1 VARPVTVVVVI
12 PARDEETTVGAVV
25 RGVRAAL
32 PDAPVVVV
40 DDASRDDTAARAKD
54 AGAHVTRLARH
65 HGYSGA
71 LIAGYR
77 AALAMN
83 PTAIAQLDA
92 DGQHDPA
99 DLPRLVA
106 ASAAQDLVIGSRFLT
121 AGSYRVPP
129 ARRAAIQACRW
140 MGTLA
145 GGPDLTDPTSG
156 YRVLR
161 ADIASDLAAVGFPR
175 GLTETSLLV
184 ELARRGARIAEVP
197 VRMRAS
203 RGRSMHDG
211 LAGGVRFVRI
221 SLAMAELATRSAT
234 R

>member
-1 VARPVTVVVVI
+1 MRLVVVI
-12 PARDEETTVGAVV
+12 PARDEQTTVGAVV
-25 RGVRAAL
+25 REVRAAL

-40 DDASRDDTAARAKD
+40 DDASRDDTAARAEQ
-54 AGAHVTRLARH
+54 AGAQVTRLVRH

-77 AALAMN
+77 AALLMR

-106 ASAAQDLVIGSRFLT
+106 AGTDLDLVIGSRFLA

-156 YRVLR
+156 FRVLR
-161 ADIASDLAAVGFPR
+161 AQIAADLVAAGFPR

-184 ELARRGARIAEVP
+184 ELVRRGARVGEVP
-197 VRMRAS
+197 VHMRAS

-211 LAGGVRFVRI
+211 LAGGVRFIRI
-221 SLAMAELATRSAT
+221 SLAMAELAARSAS

>member
-1 VARPVTVVVVI
+1 M
-12 PARDEETTVGAVV
+12 GAVV
-25 RGVRAAL
+25 RGVRRAL
-32 PDAPVVVV
+32 PHAPIVVI
-40 DDASRDDTAARAKD
+40 DDASRDDTAACAQD
-54 AGAHVTRLARH
+54 AGAQVIRLARH
-65 HGYSGA
+65 HGYSRA

-77 AALAMN
+77 AALALG
-83 PTAIAQLDA
+83 PTTIAQLDA
-92 DGQHDPA
+92 DGQHDPV

-106 ASAAQDLVIGSRFLT
+106 AGANLDLVIGSRFLS

-129 ARRAAIQACRW
+129 ARRAAIHACRW
-140 MGTLA
+140 MGALA

-156 YRVLR
+156 YRVIR
-161 ADIASDLAAVGFPR
+161 AEIAAEIAAGGFPR

-184 ELARRGARIAEVP
+184 ELARRGVRVGEVP

-211 LAGGVRFVRI
+211 LAGGVRFIRI
-221 SLAMAELATRSAT
+221 SLAMAELATRSAS